1 MRSRTIRKLT
11 IALLAGAALAG
22 CGEKGHAPAEATAA
36 SAEDIAAESARLNA
50 WFDAKYEEQLD
61 FSPIRRTFLGEKKD
75 YNKIDDLSEAGE
87 DAQLE
92 WMRAAAA
99 EMKSSFDEHKLSA
112 EAKESWNVWLYQLER
127 AEEAAKFR
135 RSNYIFTQMQG
146 PQASLPQFLIVFHK
160 VDDAADVDAYV
171 ARIGGVARGIE
182 QLLERAKA
190 GASAGARPPLFAY
203 EGVIEQSRN
212 VVSGAPFGGAGDSPV
227 WADVKTEIQT
237 LEEAGKID
245 AAKAEALRE
254 AARAALVEKLGPAY
268 AALLAWF
275 EADKENAD
283 AVATGVGKLQNGQAF
298 YQERLAAHTTTDMTA
313 DEIHAYGLAEVERI
327 HGEMNKIKEAVGFSG
342 TLQDFFKF
350 TREDDRFF
358 FPNTDEGRQAYIDEA
373 SAHLDFINDR
383 LPDYFGL
390 LPKADLV
397 VKRVEPFREQP
408 GAAQHYFPG
417 TPDGARPGVY
427 YAHLSDMRA
436 MPKHQLEVIAY
447 HEGNPGHHMQISIAQ
462 ELTGV
467 PRFRTQA
474 DFNAYSE
481 GWALYSELL
490 AKEMGAYQDPYS
502 DFGRLSTELWRAIRL
517 VLDSGLH
524 AKGWTEEQAV
534 DYFVANSPSA
544 EGAIRSEV
552 RRYIVWPGQAT
563 AYKIGMHKIL
573 DLREKAKSELG
584 DDFDIRGFHDAVL
597 GGGAIPLSVLERR
610 VDDWIAAQKS

>member
-1 MRSRTIRKLT
+1 MRLRTLRHLT
-11 IALLAGAALAG
+11 AALLTATALVA
-22 CGEKGHAPAEATAA
+22 CGKKDAPPAPAEATAA

-75 YNKIDDLSEAGE
+75 YDKIDDLSEAGE

-283 AVATGVGKLQNGQAF
+283 AVAT
-298 YQERLAAHTTTDMTA
+298 
-313 DEIHAYGLAEVERI
+313 
-327 HGEMNKIKEAVGFSG
+327 
-342 TLQDFFKF
+342 
-350 TREDDRFF
+350 
-358 FPNTDEGRQAYIDEA
+358 A
-373 SAHLDFINDR
+373 SASFKTVR
-383 LPDYFGL
+383 LF
-390 LPKADLV
+390 
-397 VKRVEPFREQP
+397 
-408 GAAQHYFPG
+408 
-417 TPDGARPGVY
+417 
-427 YAHLSDMRA
+427 
-436 MPKHQLEVIAY
+436 
-447 HEGNPGHHMQISIAQ
+447 
-462 ELTGV
+462 
-467 PRFRTQA
+467 
-474 DFNAYSE
+474 
-481 GWALYSELL
+481 
-490 AKEMGAYQDPYS
+490 
-502 DFGRLSTELWRAIRL
+502 
-517 VLDSGLH
+517 
-524 AKGWTEEQAV
+524 
-534 DYFVANSPSA
+534 
-544 EGAIRSEV
+544 IRSV
-552 RRYIVWPGQAT
+552 SPPIRRRA
-563 AYKIGMHKIL
+563 
-573 DLREKAKSELG
+573 
-584 DDFDIRGFHDAVL
+584 
-597 GGGAIPLSVLERR
+597 
-610 VDDWIAAQKS
+610 